1 MTLPASSSERL
12 SRHLTL
18 PRLPFWLAS
27 AFILAMLLLLL
38 SDRWLMRQQLQQ
50 SADDALQRLGAYRTS
65 LQATID
71 RHLYLPRILA
81 SDPRIVRALRNQPLA
96 DPLDEHLQTSDLL
109 AEINRQAGSDQIY
122 LMDTQGLTH
131 WSSNHRTPTSFVGNN
146 YGYRPY
152 FRQAISG
159 QTGFYFAVGATS
171 GKPGL
176 FLSAPVSDS
185 GDQLVGVVVV
195 KIDLEP
201 LEQSWAESGDAVWV
215 TDREGIIFLSSSPR
229 WHYRATRP
237 LSDEHRIRL
246 AQTRQYGT
254 EPVQPLTEV
263 EDTSLASWAVFDLAD
278 AGRQVA
284 FAADLANFPWQMHL
298 RLPLASIQHQVRL
311 KQFLALLLCAAAAGG
326 ALYYRERHRR
336 SAAQQALVRLTAERE
351 HHQRAII
358 QNSDAGLL
366 NLDTRFEVLFV
377 NEPARQFF
385 HLDDDESALRPE
397 QLIQPWQPEMAGH
410 GPCRAEGI
418 RRDGSRFPLLY
429 TLNPIR
435 FEQHDEYILTVQ
447 DITELTAAQQ
457 ALQDANAELEAR
469 VEARTH
475 DLQQAQAALAQN
487 QKLAALGR
495 MSAAIAHEINQPIT
509 ALGNYTASSRLLLQ
523 RGRHEDVDG
532 NLGRIEGLVDRLSRL
547 SRQLRVFA
555 GKRNSGS
562 APVSIQAPVL
572 YALDVLAA
580 RFDDSAVHCELDIDP
595 QWRVQANAMAL
606 EQILVNLLANAL
618 DALRDHNDG
627 RVHIQLQHTDNH
639 DWPLQLSI
647 QDNGPGLDNDSQ
659 GRVFEPFYSTKDSGD
674 GLGLGL
680 AISYSLAQDLGADL
694 SVHSELGVGTR
705 FVLAFPATSLIDP
718 EHLS

>member
-1 MTLPASSSERL
+1 MTLPASTTERLSERL
-12 SRHLTL
+12 TR
-18 PRLPFWLAS
+18 PRLPFWLA
-27 AFILAMLLLLL
+27 AGFMLALVLLLL
-38 SDRWLMRQQLQQ
+38 SDHWLMRQQLQQ
-50 SADDALQRLGAYRTS
+50 SANEALQRLGAYRTS

-81 SDPRIVRALRNQPLA
+81 SDPRIVRALRNQPFV
-96 DPLDEHLQTSDLL
+96 DPLDERLQTSDLL
-109 AEINRQAGSDQIY
+109 ADINRQAGSDQIY

-152 FRQAISG
+152 FRQAING
-159 QTGFYFAVGATS
+159 QPGFYFAVGATS

-176 FLSAPVSDS
+176 FLSAPVYDS
-185 GDQLVGVVVV
+185 AAQLVGVVVV
-195 KIDLEP
+195 KIDLQP

-229 WHYRATRP
+229 WHYQATRP
-237 LSDEHRIRL
+237 LSDEHRSRL

-254 EPVQPLTEV
+254 EPVQLLTRIEG
-263 EDTSLASWAVFDLAD
+263 SRRARWATFDLAD

-284 FAADLANFPWQMHL
+284 FAADLSNFPWQMHL

-311 KQFLALLLCAAAAGG
+311 RQILALLLCAAAAGG

-336 SAAQQALVRLTAERE
+336 AAAQQALVRLTAERE

-366 NLDTRFEVLFV
+366 NLDARFEVLFV

-385 HLDDDESALRPE
+385 HLGDDDTQLRPE
-397 QLIQPWQPEMAGH
+397 QLIQPWQPDMAGQ
-410 GPCRAEGI
+410 GPCRAQGF
-418 RRDGSRFPLLY
+418 RCDGSRFPLLY

-469 VEARTH
+469 VEARTL

-523 RGRHEDVDG
+523 RGRSEAVDS

-562 APVSIQAPVL
+562 APVSLQAPVL

-580 RFDDSAVHCELDIDP
+580 RFDDSAVSCDLDVDP
-595 QWRVQANAMAL
+595 HWRVQANAMAL

-618 DALRDHNDG
+618 DALAEQNDG
-627 RVHIQLQHTDNH
+627 RIHIQLQHSENP

-647 QDNGPGLDNDSQ
+647 QDNGPGLDADSQ
-659 GRVFEPFYSTKDSGD
+659 GRVFEPFYSTKESGD

-680 AISYSLAQDLGADL
+680 AISYSLATDLGADL
-694 SVHSELGVGTR
+694 SVHSEPGVGTR
-705 FVLAFPATSLIDP
+705 FVLAFPTTSLIDP
-718 EHLS
+718 EHT